1 MKVISYT
8 TQLKDE
14 LARFDPKKDCCALAS
29 LAAMA
34 RAMGELVLLGGGKT
48 ALDISTEHRG
58 CALRV
63 VSLCKRL
70 FGVSPMVAV
79 VSKRQPR
86 PKDIYRITI
95 NQQEVLSGIGIGTF
109 PEPLGNY
116 VKNECCIAAALRG
129 TFLACGMI
137 SDPNKQ
143 YLLEFSLNGEAN
155 AEEVV
160 ELLARSGIS
169 CSWTERK
176 EKEIIYVK
184 EFESLVS
191 ITGLMEGYSTML
203 DLENIRIVKDVR
215 NRLNRRTN
223 CDSANI
229 DKTVNAAAVQKEDIL
244 YIIENN
250 ALSSLSEPL
259 QEAARL
265 RLEND
270 NASLSELAQILGISR
285 SAMNNRLRKIRQIAH
300 ELRGQREEL

>member
-1 MKVISYT
+1 
-8 TQLKDE
+8 
-14 LARFDPKKDCCALAS
+14 
-29 LAAMA
+29 MA
-34 RAMGELVLLGGGKT
+34 RGMGELVLLGGGRI
-48 ALDISTEHRG
+48 ALDMSTEHRG
-58 CALRV
+58 CAMRV
-63 VSLCKRL
+63 VALCKQL
-70 FGVSPMVAV
+70 FGFSPEVAV

-86 PKDIYRITI
+86 PKDIYRITV
-95 NQQEVLSGIGIGTF
+95 NDERVLSGIGIGTF

-116 VKNECCIAAALRG
+116 VKNQCCLAAALRG
-129 TFLACGMI
+129 TFLACGMM

-143 YLLEFSLNGEAN
+143 YLMEFSLNGEAN

-160 ELLARSGIS
+160 ELLARSGVS

-203 DLENIRIVKDVR
+203 ELENVHVVKEVR

-229 DKTVNAAAVQKEDIL
+229 GKTVNAAAMQKEDIM
-244 YIIENN
+244 YIVQN
-250 ALSSLSEPL
+250 ASLKILSEPL
-259 QEAARL
+259 QEAAQL
-265 RLEND
+265 RLEHE
-270 NASLSELAQILGISR
+270 NAPLSELAGMLGISR